1 MNRLLISFAGMMLTV
16 LCSSWGFFA
25 HRLINRTAVFTLP
38 TELAGFFKAH
48 IKTITERS
56 IDPDKRRYIDSAE
69 SVRHFIDLDRYDDV
83 PDSIPIHWSK
93 AKEKYQE
100 RIMNARGIVPWQID
114 RSYRNLVAAF
124 SEKDL
129 ARIIKYAADLGHYI
143 ADAHVP
149 LHTTANYNGQYTNQI
164 GIHAF
169 WETRLPEMFST
180 DYDLL
185 VGKAKYIV
193 DPLETAWDIVK
204 QSYELVDSV
213 LLVEKE
219 LSEKI
224 PANLQRTYITRNN
237 VLGLHY
243 SDHYATAY
251 HTTLNGMV
259 ERRLRSS
266 IHLVGSYWYS
276 AWVDAGQPALQNLGN
291 FVPEASADTLPP
303 LPTVTSLGR
312 QEWH

>member
-1 MNRLLISFAGMMLTV
+1 MHKRLILFLGLMICI

-25 HRLINRTAVFTLP
+25 HRLINETAVFTLP
-38 TELAGFFKAH
+38 TELAGFFKLH
-48 IKTITERS
+48 IKTITERA

-69 SVRHFIDLDRYDDV
+69 SVRHYIDLDQYSEI

-100 RIMNARGIVPWQID
+100 RVMNARGIVPWQID
-114 RSYRNLVAAF
+114 RSYRKLVAAF
-124 SEKDL
+124 SEKDFSG
-129 ARIIKYAADLGHYI
+129 IIRHAADLGHYI

-149 LHTTANYNGQYTNQI
+149 LHTTANYNGQFTDQI

-169 WETRLPEMFST
+169 WETRLPEMFS
-180 DYDLL
+180 DEYDLL
-185 VGKAKYIV
+185 VGKANYIA

-204 QSYELVDSV
+204 YSHELVDSV
-213 LLVEKE
+213 LSVEKE
-219 LSEKI
+219 LAQTV
-224 PANLQRTYITRNN
+224 PANLQRSYLMRNN

-243 SDHYATAY
+243 SDHYARSY
-251 HTTLNGMV
+251 HTALNGMV

-276 AWVDAGQPALQNLGN
+276 AWVDAGQPVLQNLSTRI
-291 FVPEASADTLPP
+291 PAAPQDTLPFSP
-303 LPTVTSLGR
+303 SSKSLGR

>member
-1 MNRLLISFAGMMLTV
+1 M

-25 HRLINRTAVFTLP
+25 HRLINQTAVFALP
-38 TELAGFFKAH
+38 TELAGFFKLH
-48 IKTITERS
+48 IKTITERA
-56 IDPDKRRYIDSAE
+56 IDPDKRRYVDSAE
-69 SVRHFIDLDRYDDV
+69 AVRHFIDLDRYDDA
-83 PDSIPIHWSK
+83 PDSIPIHWSQ

-100 RIMNARGIVPWQID
+100 RVISARGIVPWQID

-124 SEKDL
+124 SDKDL
-129 ARIIKYAADLGHYI
+129 TRIIRNAADLGHYI

-149 LHTTANYNGQYTNQI
+149 LHTTANYNGQYTDQI

-185 VGKAKYIV
+185 VGKAKYIS

-219 LSEKI
+219 LSQKV
-224 PANLQRTYITRNN
+224 PANLQRAYLTRNN

-251 HTTLNGMV
+251 HTALNGMV

-276 AWVDAGQPALQNLGN
+276 AWVDAGQPMLQNLKN
-291 FVPEASADTLPP
+291 SPPTISRDTLLP
-303 LPTVTSLGR
+303 LPTATSLGR